1 MPAPRPQAGS
11 AGPPAGG
18 PAGRGGQRAADP
30 DHAAAACRPGGAVM
44 NHEAERR
51 VTSFLGLCLRAGR
64 LVTGQE
70 ACVELI
76 RRGGAALALVDEG
89 ASANTL
95 KRLADAMSESRYAA
109 VRAFAGRA
117 GAQHRKAFPH
127 DRGHRPGRHGG
138 QAAGNAQG
146 PTPPV
151 RRTRSRGH
159 PFGCRSNT
167 LQDYAGVQAV
177 Q

>member
-1 MPAPRPQAGS
+1 
-11 AGPPAGG
+11 
-18 PAGRGGQRAADP
+18 
-30 DHAAAACRPGGAVM
+30 M
-44 NHEAERR
+44 NHEAESR

-70 ACVELI
+70 ACVDLI
-76 RRGGAALALVDEG
+76 RSGGAALALVDEA

-95 KRLADAMSESRYAA
+95 KRLSDAA
-109 VRAFAGRA
+109 VRALAGRA

-151 RRTRSRGH
+151 RRKRSSGN
-159 PFGCRSNT
+159 PFGRRSNT